1 MLRRLLARLQPGED
15 CDALYRSIV
24 AQARQPAFYGG
35 DGVPDT
41 PEGRFE
47 LLVLHAA
54 LTMRRLRRD
63 GTEGRDLA
71 QALFDLM
78 FRDLDRNL
86 REMGVY
92 DLVVPKRIRK
102 MGEAFYG
109 RAAAY
114 DAGLDAGDDAVLA
127 DALARNLFDGRAGAE
142 RLRAMVDYVR
152 DCDRTLAAAGLA
164 SLAAGEPGWPPA
176 PGVSA

>member
-1 MLRRLLARLQPGED
+1 MLRELLARLRPGED
-15 CDALYRSIV
+15 CHALYRSIV

-35 DGVPDT
+35 DGVADT

-63 GTEGRDLA
+63 GREGRETA

-78 FRDLDRNL
+78 FKDLDRNL
-86 REMGVY
+86 REMGVA

-109 RAAAY
+109 RAGAY
-114 DAGLDAGDDAVLA
+114 DAGLDADDDTALA
-127 DALARNLFDGRAGAE
+127 DALARNIFDGRAGAE
-142 RLRAMVDYVR
+142 RMDAMVRYVR
-152 DCDRTLAAAGLA
+152 DCDAALAATGREAIEAGNP
-164 SLAAGEPGWPPA
+164 EWPPA
-176 PGVSA
+176 PGILA